1 LDREEPGVASPS
13 VDDVVYTLAERIGG
27 QSPGSRLPSCRRLAE
42 DLGSNPST
50 VNRALHRLALGG
62 LVRSEP
68 RRGTFVTARAVPA
81 RVSDVE
87 VVDALVALVRWG
99 RAGGVPVER
108 IDRLFREVV
117 QGGAGAVRVGFVE
130 CNTVDATD
138 LAAAVTN
145 ATGVTLKP
153 VLLDDMDDGEGWP
166 DAFDV
171 LASPLYHL
179 ADIKAKTGSLDRV
192 VEVVVLPST
201 ATMRRLAT
209 VEPSA
214 VVTVV
219 SPTDRGL
226 VLMTAIARQH
236 FAGEVRPMLVPGD
249 GTLPDPSDIDVL
261 LYNAATR
268 LTPEAVSG
276 VPSSFRLEWE
286 LDASSA
292 ASFPARVEAVAKSLR
307 EQAGTERVAQ
317 LSG

>member
-1 LDREEPGVASPS
+1 MASPS
-13 VDDVVYTLAERIGG
+13 VDDVVVTLAERIGG

-68 RRGTFVTARAVPA
+68 RRGTFVTAHAVPG
-81 RVSDVE
+81 RVSDIE
-87 VVDALVALVRWG
+87 LVDALVALVRWG
-99 RAGGVPVER
+99 RAGGVPVDR
-108 IDRLFREVV
+108 IDRLFREVL
-117 QGGAGAVRVGFVE
+117 QGAGAVRVGFVE

-138 LAAAVTN
+138 LAAALTN

-153 VLLDDMDDGEGWP
+153 VLLDDLDDGERWP
-166 DAFDV
+166 AVFDV

-219 SPTDRGL
+219 SPTERGL

-249 GTLPDPSDIDVL
+249 GTLPDQSDIDVL
-261 LYNAATR
+261 LYNAGTR

-286 LDASSA
+286 LDASSV

-307 EQAGTERVAQ
+307 ELAGAERVAQ

>member
-1 LDREEPGVASPS
+1 MASPS
-13 VDDVVYTLAERIGG
+13 VDDVVVTLAERIGG
-27 QSPGSRLPSCRRLAE
+27 QPPGSRLPSCRRLAE

-68 RRGTFVTARAVPA
+68 RRGTFVTARVVPGRSA
-81 RVSDVE
+81 TSRSST
-87 VVDALVALVRWG
+87 RWS
-99 RAGGVPVER
+99 PWC
-108 IDRLFREVV
+108 
-117 QGGAGAVRVGFVE
+117 GGAGRAVSRWIGSTDSSEKSSRVAPGRCVS
-130 CNTVDATD
+130 VSSSATPSTPPIS
-138 LAAAVTN
+138 LLAVTN

-219 SPTDRGL
+219 SPTERGL

-249 GTLPDPSDIDVL
+249 GTLPDQSDIDVL

-307 EQAGTERVAQ
+307 ESAGAERVAQ